1 MDNFIFP
8 RETRRERVLFNRDKA
23 IKVAEK
29 QKKIH
34 EKVRELEKK
43 ELEDQIK
50 KNGCPIKRADK
61 NFFDHL
67 KKMTEERK
75 EKYNRINSAV
85 LP

>member
-1 MDNFIFP
+1 M
-8 RETRRERVLFNRDKA
+8 
-23 IKVAEK
+23 
-29 QKKIH
+29 
-34 EKVRELEKK
+34 RELEKK

-50 KNGCPIKRADK
+50 KNGCPINRADK

>member
-23 IKVAEK
+23 VKVAEK

-34 EKVRELEKK
+34 EKVKELEKK
-43 ELEDQIK
+43 EMEDLIK
-50 KNGCPIKRADK
+50 KNGCPIKRAEK

-67 KKMTEERK
+67 NKMTEERK
-75 EKYNRINSAV
+75 EKYKRLNSAV